1 MNRSLIITPL
11 IVILVGLAGC
21 RAQSERASLE
31 KSVTRL
37 EQRLKNIDTY
47 LQELRASNN
56 EQHTRQTTTIKA
68 KDTELEQLRLTID
81 QQQTLISKQRAEL
94 DQERQQRQTE
104 VDQMRKDF
112 ANQQIVERT
121 KVTQQMEA
129 KRVLL
134 AAKEASEKLQ
144 QKELAD
150 VRAAMAVLERKLAEQ
165 EADSKSRQVLEDRL
179 TTLEQRLDEASQR
192 SSSKNRKVEQLTKEL
207 NQALAT
213 IQALRVSKANDE
225 QIKKE
230 AANRQAASRE
240 EAISQ
245 LAKEREEIANLRTTI
260 LADLNKARSD
270 QDRQAAVASRQLT
283 AENEQLKNKLRA
295 LERAITATKIQNDG
309 AASVSTTPSPPQ
321 LAPVDQVQSPP
332 NHDGSPQQTNISSDS
347 LPGVETLIIN
357 AQGGTVN
364 VHIGGLM
371 PNTKS
376 APSPK
381 AGKRDNVLTPRPKRA
396 DAKAEKLRKQQP
408 SQDDQKQSSKRVE
421 EHPLST

>member
-1 MNRSLIITPL
+1 MNRSLAITPL
-11 IVILVGLAGC
+11 IMILVGLVGC
-21 RAQSERASLE
+21 RAQSERGNLE

-47 LQELRASNN
+47 LQTLQANN
-56 EQHTRQTTTIKA
+56 KEQQAQQVTTIQA
-68 KDTELEQLRLTID
+68 KDTQLAKLRLDIE

-150 VRAAMAVLERKLAEQ
+150 VRAAMAVMERKLAGQ

-192 SSSKNRKVEQLTKEL
+192 SSSETRKVEQLTKEL

-230 AANRQAASRE
+230 AANRKAASRE

-270 QDRQAAVASRQLT
+270 QDRQTAVASRQLT

-295 LERAITATKIQNDG
+295 LERAITATEIQNDA
-309 AASVSTTPSPPQ
+309 AASTTTIPSPPQ
-321 LAPVDQVQSPP
+321 LAPVDQVQSPL
-332 NHDGSPQQTNISSDS
+332 NHDGSQQQTNISSDS

-364 VHIGGLM
+364 VHIHGAG
-371 PNTKS
+371 PSTK
-376 APSPK
+376 APASKTAKGNEVLPPK
-381 AGKRDNVLTPRPKRA
+381 SKRA
-396 DAKAEKLRKQQP
+396 DAKNQKPRKQQS
-408 SQDDQKQSSKRVE
+408 SQDDPKQSSTRVE
-421 EHPLST
+421 KRTYST